1 MHRSD
6 IARPKIDMSLAIG
19 GREIFQQFDLVSTG
33 RFHNREFD
41 LSTGNA
47 SDLAGHLGGLMRAM
61 RKFET
66 ENVLPEIERAL
77 EIGNCDTGV
86 IRRDNAKRFTRAH
99 DRF

>member
-1 MHRSD
+1 
-6 IARPKIDMSLAIG
+6 MSLAIG
-19 GREIFQQFDLVSTG
+19 GREIFQQFDFVSA
-33 RFHNREFD
+33 RCFQNREFD
-41 LSTGNA
+41 LSTGN
-47 SDLAGHLGGLMRAM
+47 SRDLTGHFTRLMGAM